1 MNISRIPQTLNAKLA
16 LFALAMGFLALLAG
30 QPSPRTTSLPEI
42 RRLAHL
48 IETRLDHIEAGR
60 LDSILASGGRGYQL
74 IDVRDSSEYAAGHI
88 PGASNM
94 LLDSLVV
101 AEFLP
106 ADTVIL
112 YSEAGIHAAQGMYL
126 LWTRGH
132 TAVLTLRGGMESWRD
147 AFPADT
153 VKSHGAGKRIMP
165 NKPPAHEREKAR
177 DEC

>member
-1 MNISRIPQTLNAKLA
+1 VTLPRLPQTLNARLA
-16 LFALAMGFLALLAG
+16 LLALALGFLALLAG
-30 QPSPRTTSLPEI
+30 EPSPRTTTLPEL

-48 IETRLDHIEAGR
+48 IETRLDHVEAGR
-60 LDSILASGGRGYQL
+60 LASILASGSRGYRL
-74 IDVRDSSEYAAGHI
+74 IDVRDSSDYVAGHI
-88 PGASNM
+88 PGAENM
-94 LLDSLVV
+94 SLDSLVV
-101 AEFLP
+101 ADFTP

-112 YSEAGIHAAQGMYL
+112 YSEGGIHAAQGMYL

-147 AFPADT
+147 AFPADR